1 LIVIVL
7 VAVVLLLIFF
17 RMFYVLI
24 RWEVGWDIRLLE
36 FGFHAFLLGAGVTLG
51 SLLYF
56 GYLSF

>member
-1 LIVIVL
+1 MIVIVL

-36 FGFHAFLLGAGVTLG
+36 FG
-51 SLLYF
+51 
-56 GYLSF
+56 YLSF

>member
-1 LIVIVL
+1 MIVIVL

-36 FGFHAFLLGAGVTLG
+36 FGFHAFLLGAGVVVGVLI
-51 SLLYF
+51 YF
-56 GYLSF
+56 GYLSV